1 MLTRKIATSNDYE
14 MILKIWGLSVKAT
27 HHFLSEDDRLFY
39 KEQIPKFLDA
49 VELSL
54 WFDEEQPIGFS
65 GGNGY
70 ELDMLFLDPR
80 FIGKG
85 YGHSILTWLIE
96 NKDIS
101 FIDVNKQNE
110 TAKNFYLKHGFK
122 VDSESQTDGFG
133 KPYPILH
140 LKR

>member
-1 MLTRKIATSNDYE
+1 MLTRKIATPSDYE
-14 MILKIWGLSVKAT
+14 MILKIWKLSVKAT
-27 HHFLSEDDRLFY
+27 HHFLSDEDRLFY

-54 WFDEEQPIGFS
+54 WFDEEQLIGFS

-70 ELDMLFLDPR
+70 ELDMLFLDPK

-96 NKDIS
+96 NKNIS

-110 TAKNFYLKHGFK
+110 TAKDFYLKHGFK
-122 VDSESQTDGFG
+122 VESESQTDGFG
-133 KPYPILH
+133 KLYPILH

>member
-1 MLTRKIATSNDYE
+1 
-14 MILKIWGLSVKAT
+14 MILKIWEMSVEAT
-27 HHFLSEDDRLFY
+27 HHFLSSEDQAFY
-39 KEQIPKFLDA
+39 KEQIPKFLDV

-54 WFDEEQPIGFS
+54 WYDDDQAIGFS
-65 GGNGY
+65 GGNSY
-70 ELDMLFLDPR
+70 ELDMLFLDPT

-96 NKDIS
+96 NKNIS
-101 FIDVNKQNE
+101 FVDVNKQNE
-110 TAKNFYLKHGFK
+110 TAKNFYLKHGFE
-122 VDSESQTDGFG
+122 VASESQTDGFG